1 MSISLDHLNW
11 YRIRADLKANH
22 TLNTLAY
29 SVLEAITKEI
39 KSNIG
44 YEGDIIYHI
53 TKRSF
58 RYRLRADDIFT
69 VEIILPRAT
78 YEDSQI
84 WADAIDIY
92 FQDSW
97 NSRNVSL
104 INLEEPELRNYEVLR
119 QEKEEQ
125 LRDRDEI
132 CLDFLT
138 PTPIKIKHPKKR
150 AHIEER
156 DFIGLF
162 TSAINKLF
170 GVKHSVS
177 LDDDTLRILVYW
189 NYEEY
194 RVNSFS
200 QRSSSRLI
208 NGCMGK
214 VYIKGALEKVIPL
227 LLICE
232 EIHAGSSLTYGRG
245 YYVILSDSYTSFIN
259 TKTFQ
264 DSLQFYIEKNRN
276 KIDNSSIEEVTS
288 ELYNAIVNATYEPQ
302 PPEAFVPDGS
312 QLLAEKFHW
321 KDMVVQ
327 SLLYKILKN
336 PIDNMLPLT
345 VFSYR
350 PHISAD
356 DIKSKV
362 DELLNSG
369 YTHVALIQLERLYK
383 EIDHDYLLKAL
394 SELIPKAD
402 HFIVKIIEK
411 IIKTGYWFN
420 GAYHHPTKGL
430 PVGSPLSAM
439 LTNVYLLEADKALN
453 TDSTVALRHA
463 DTYLLMSQSEEKLS
477 ESLTKAEKI
486 LRQIG
491 FKVDKKAVKLGKSID
506 IKFAGVSIHREKKI
520 ENLRK
525 PLYIV
530 NPDMYL
536 SLQSDTVKISSSDKT
551 IENIPISRISEVIIT
566 ADTTVSTPML
576 RKLLKN
582 QIPIVISSNF
592 KSSVAIVRIDNKTH
606 YDDLIN
612 HYLKYKSLSEDEI
625 LMYAKEIARLKLK
638 SYEIFFSSMRH
649 LFLDQQK
656 NKLSYYRQKICEANS
671 IDIVRGYEAIASR
684 ENYLTLN
691 SLIKDSRFH
700 IKKRK
705 RREPDLINSLL
716 NLCSHITFNRIRTI
730 SMSLSL
736 NPYLGFLHSS
746 DNNYESLCAD
756 IQELLRARMEHF
768 IITLINRRIIK
779 VQDFTQRGNS
789 YVLTSAGVQK
799 FIKHLEEYFNRTYN
813 SEQETINDFI
823 YRQLKTIKRWV
834 KEEEQLSF
842 EIPW

>member
-1 MSISLDHLNW
+1 MSISLEHLNW
-11 YRIRADLKANH
+11 YRIKVDLRANH
-22 TLNTLAY
+22 TLNTYAY
-29 SVLEAITKEI
+29 SVIEAITKEI
-39 KSNIG
+39 KSDIG
-44 YEGDIIYHI
+44 YEGDIIYHV
-53 TKRSF
+53 TGRSF
-58 RYRLRADDIFT
+58 IYRLRADDSFT
-69 VEIILPRAT
+69 AEIILPRAT
-78 YEDSQI
+78 PQDSQI

-97 NSRNVSL
+97 NTRNVSL
-104 INLEEPELRNYEVLR
+104 INLEEPELRNYQVLR

-138 PTPIKIKHPKKR
+138 PIPIKIKHPKKR

-162 TSAINKLF
+162 TSAIDKLF
-170 GVKHSVS
+170 GAKPSIS
-177 LDDDTLRILVYW
+177 LDQDSLRLLVYW

-200 QRSSSRLI
+200 QSSSSRLI

-214 VYIKGALEKVIPL
+214 IYIKGALERVIPL

-245 YYVILSDSYTSFIN
+245 YYVISSNSYTSFIN
-259 TKTFQ
+259 PKSFQ
-264 DSLQFYIEKNRN
+264 DSLQFYIEKNRD
-276 KIDNSSIEEVTS
+276 KIDNSSIGEVTS
-288 ELYNAIVNATYEPQ
+288 ELYNAIVTATYEPQ
-302 PPEAFVPDGS
+302 TPDAFTPDGS
-312 QLLAEKFHW
+312 QLLTEKFHW

-350 PHISAD
+350 SHISAD

-362 DELLNSG
+362 DEILNAG
-369 YTHVALIQLERLYK
+369 YSHVALIQLERLYK
-383 EIDHDYLLKAL
+383 EIDHDYLIKAL
-394 SELIPKAD
+394 SEIIPKAD
-402 HFIVKIIEK
+402 HFIVKIVEK
-411 IIKTGYWFN
+411 IIKTGYRFN
-420 GAYHHPTKGL
+420 GAYYHPTKGL
-430 PVGSPLSAM
+430 PMGSPLSAM
-439 LTNVYLLEADKALN
+439 LTNVYLLKADKALN
-453 TDSTVALRHA
+453 SESAVALRHA
-463 DTYLLMSQSEEKLS
+463 DTYLLMSQSEEKLN
-477 ESLTKAEKI
+477 EILTKAERI
-486 LRQIG
+486 LKQIG
-491 FKVDKKAVKLGKSID
+491 FKVNKTAVKFVKDSD
-506 IKFAGVSIHREKKI
+506 INFAGINIRCEKKI

-525 PLYIV
+525 PLYVV

-536 SLQSDTVKISSSDKT
+536 SIQSDTVKISSSDKT
-551 IENIPISRISEVIIT
+551 VETIPIGRISELIIT
-566 ADTTVSTPML
+566 ADTTLSTPML
-576 RKLLKN
+576 RKLIKN

-592 KSSVAIVRIDNKTH
+592 KASVAIVRRDNKSH
-606 YDDLIN
+606 YDEILN
-612 HYLKYKSLSEDEI
+612 HYLRYKTLSEDEI

-638 SYEIFFSSMRH
+638 SYEILFSTMRH
-649 LFLDQQK
+649 LFGEQLRD
-656 NKLSYYRQKICEANS
+656 KLSYYRQKISEVNNL
-671 IDIVRGYEAIASR
+671 DTVRGYEAIASR
-684 ENYLTLN
+684 ENYMALN
-691 SLIKDSRFH
+691 TLIKDSRFH

-705 RREPDLINSLL
+705 RRDPDLINSLI
-716 NLCSHITFNRIRTI
+716 NLCSHITFNRIRTV

-746 DNNYESLCAD
+746 ENNYESLCAD

-779 VQDFTQRGNS
+779 VQDFTQRNNS
-789 YVLTSAGVQK
+789 HVLTSAGIQK
-799 FIKHLEEYFNRTYN
+799 FIRHLEEYFNMTYN

-823 YRQLKTIKRWV
+823 YRQLNIIKLWV
-834 KEEEQLSF
+834 KEEKQLSF